1 MAFSSADDDIVS
13 DINIT
18 PLVDVMLVLL
28 VAFIVTVPVL
38 TQSIKVDLPKTEA
51 SASSAPT
58 KRVTVSIDS
67 SGALFLDRQPLG
79 SEQAVVEALRQARQA
94 SSDALVVQV
103 QADEKVAY
111 APVARILGA
120 LEKAGF
126 TKLSLLTAPE

>member
-67 SGALFLDRQPLG
+67 TGALFLDRQPLG

>member
-1 MAFSSADDDIVS
+1 MAFSSTDDDIVS

-38 TQSIKVDLPKTEA
+38 TQSIKLNLPRTEA
-51 SASSAPT
+51 SASQAPI
-58 KRVTVSIDS
+58 KKVTVSIDPA
-67 SGALFLDRQPLG
+67 GALFLDKQPLG
-79 SEQAVVEALRQARQA
+79 SEQAVVEALRQAQQA
-94 SSDALVVQV
+94 SGGELVVQV

-111 APVARILGA
+111 APVARVLGA

-126 TKLSLLTAPE
+126 AKLSLLTAPE